1 MIRLVPYL
9 VVFLLGGV
17 CMWVFKDSQIQA
29 MKLEAAQELL
39 SQRDLLISKYEDAV
53 AESKRIQEINRK
65 NTETNKEKLREALE
79 ENDSL
84 RTDLVN
90 RPVIVRIKAGTCPS
104 TDAGNSDATS
114 TGVVSVEV
122 AEDLR
127 RDIFRLRESI
137 LRDQAALKERDD
149 WIALV
154 SQYSL
159 QEKAP

>member
-1 MIRLVPYL
+1 MIRIVPYL

-17 CMWVFKDSQIQA
+17 CVWVFKDNQIQTL
-29 MKLEAAQELL
+29 KLETAQRMLI
-39 SQRDLLISKYEDAV
+39 QRDLLISRYKAAV
-53 AESKRIQEINRK
+53 AESTRIQEASKK
-65 NTETNKEKLREALE
+65 NIETSKEKLREALE

-84 RTDLVN
+84 RTDLAN
-90 RPVIVRIKAGTCPS
+90 RPVIVRIKTETCPD
-104 TDAGNSDATS
+104 TDPGDSDAS
-114 TGVVSVEV
+114 TPGVVSVAV

-137 LRDQAALKERDD
+137 IRDQAALKERDD

-154 SQYSL
+154 SRYSL

>member
-1 MIRLVPYL
+1 MIRVIPYL
-9 VVFLLGGV
+9 VVFLLGGA
-17 CMWVFKDSQIQA
+17 CMWVFKDNQIQA
-29 MKLEAAQELL
+29 LKLETAQQLL
-39 SQRDLLISKYEDAV
+39 IQRDLLISKYEAAV
-53 AESKRIQEINRK
+53 AESNRIQEANKK
-65 NTETNKEKLREALE
+65 NIETSKEKLREALE

-84 RTDLVN
+84 RSDLAN
-90 RPVIVRIKAGTCPS
+90 RPVIVRIKAETCPS
-104 TDAGNSDATS
+104 NDPGNSDASTS
-114 TGVVSVEV
+114 GVVSVAV

-137 LRDQAALKERDD
+137 IRDQAALKERDD